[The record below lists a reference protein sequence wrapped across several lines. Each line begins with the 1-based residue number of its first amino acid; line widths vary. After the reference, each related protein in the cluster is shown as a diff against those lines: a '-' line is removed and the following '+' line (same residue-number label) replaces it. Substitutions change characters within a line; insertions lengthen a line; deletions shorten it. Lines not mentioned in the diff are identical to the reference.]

1 MLIKKDFDQLKK
13 ILSDPEKAEGLI
25 AYNGPSLEL
34 LKYKKVNIEDIADDK
49 IKGTYTHSRY
59 HYIIEFSRN
68 PDNYIQYNIQTSR
81 FNYWFLIVLTVV
93 LTFKHISY
101 IALPLIIFLI
111 VYLVNNQ
118 ISTGIYKR
126 INNRW
131 DDFAEEN

>member
-34 LKYKKVNIEDIADDK
+34 LKYKKVNIEDIVDDK

-68 PDNYIQYNIQTSR
+68 PDNYIQYNIKTSR

-101 IALPLIIFLI
+101 IAFPLIIFLI

>member
-34 LKYKKVNIEDIADDK
+34 LKYKKVNIEDIVDDK

-81 FNYWFLIVLTVV
+81 FNYWFLIVLTIV

-101 IALPLIIFLI
+101 IAFPLIIFLI